1 MASNNTTTFTGHGI
15 TLFSLNVIKVR
26 LGLEIKGLK
35 GRGQT
40 MYALCK
46 ERYGL
51 RGTKAAVYTQLC
63 SLIES
68 ETQKLQAGDVTQS

>member
-15 TLFSLNVIKVR
+15 TLFQLATIKVR

-35 GRGQT
+35 GRGQS

-51 RGTKAAVYTQLC
+51 KGTKAAVYTQLC

-68 ETQKLQAGDVTQS
+68 ETQNLQAGDVTQS